1 MPGRLPGDHP
11 RDSTRA
17 TPSATSRAYAR
28 ISAARVLHLALEDE
42 EHLLDPRVGEGVPVG
57 HAFHLRRPGGAR
69 DDLEVTDEGFARLL
83 VRYTARVSKRVL
95 IVEDDPAIIQLLQE
109 FFRGLEHGHDYE
121 VETAT
126 DGVKAIPL
134 LRHTQFDLVLL
145 DMRMPRMDGLEL
157 LKKMRQNK
165 IRVPVLMVTANDDAE
180 AAGEALSAGVFAYV
194 PKPFDFPRLE
204 HLVALALS
212 GGPPADAPPST

>member
-1 MPGRLPGDHP
+1 VAPILA
-11 RDSTRA
+11 DS
-17 TPSATSRAYAR
+17 
-28 ISAARVLHLALEDE
+28 
-42 EHLLDPRVGEGVPVG
+42 
-57 HAFHLRRPGGAR
+57 LRPLGGAR
-69 DDLEVTDEGFARLL
+69 DDLDVTNECFARLL

-95 IVEDDPAIIQLLQE
+95 IVEDDPEIIQLLQE
-109 FFRGLEHGHDYE
+109 FFTGLEHGHDYE

-126 DGVKAIPL
+126 DGVKAVPL
-134 LRHTQFDLVLL
+134 LRRTQFDLVLL

-157 LKKMRQNK
+157 LKTMRQNK